1 MAEEAKAEETKSEAA
16 PATGAAPVPPTF
28 RHILGEKLGMT
39 QIYDGGGKII
49 PVTAIKAGPCPVTE
63 VRTAERDGYTAVQ
76 IGFGKIKEK
85 SLTKAD
91 LGRFKK
97 AGVAVQHWVREFRAS
112 VAGVSVGQNVTVDG
126 RFKVGDYVDVQGVSK
141 GKGFAGGMKRHGFH
155 GMPASHGA
163 SDKERSPGSLA
174 SRRALG
180 RVLPGQRMAG
190 HMGHETHTTPHL
202 EIVHVNVEENLL
214 YVRGAV
220 AGPAGTL
227 VSVSETV
234 KPVKHRII
242 RAPVVAKKKD
252 PLKAAK
258 QAAKGAGVGKKK

>member
-1 MAEEAKAEETKSEAA
+1 MSEEAKTETKTEAA
-16 PATGAAPVPPTF
+16 PAGATPAPATF

-39 QIYDGGGKII
+39 QIYDGGGNVT
-49 PVTAIKAGPCPVTE
+49 PVTAIKAGPCPV
-63 VRTAERDGYTAVQ
+63 VQLRTAENDGYEAVQ
-76 IGFGKIKEK
+76 IGFGAKREK
-85 SLTKAD
+85 NASEAD
-91 LGRFKK
+91 KGRFKS
-97 AGVAVQHWVREFRAS
+97 AGIAPLRWVREYRAK
-112 VAGVSVGQNVTVDG
+112 VAGVSVGQSVTIEG
-126 RFKVGDYVDVQGVSK
+126 RFKPGDYVDVSGVTK
-141 GKGFAGGMKRHGFH
+141 GKGFAGAMKRHGFH

-190 HMGHETHTTPHL
+190 HMGAENHTTMHL
-202 EIVHVNVEENLL
+202 EVVHVNPEENLI

-220 AGPAGTL
+220 PGPARSL

-234 KPVKHRII
+234 KAVKHKII

-258 QAAKGAGVGKKK
+258 QAAKGAGVGPKKK